1 MFILAWAPLPLGSN
15 RPLPIAF
22 LVSLIFL
29 LALAFVWVWRRHLH
43 IATERLWQIR
53 WPLFFMFGLALWHML
68 QLVPLPE
75 HTLRVFS
82 PMAWQAHSASAGAWT
97 LSLDPL
103 KTQVNGI
110 LTLSYTAMFVL
121 VVLLV
126 RDQKTMA
133 RFVMAMVVLGV
144 SQALLA
150 ILLYSTQASYTI
162 LFLDVVHD
170 RAKGSFGYHNH
181 FAGYLELCLSL
192 GVGLMLA
199 KMIDG
204 SKFRQ
209 GGAGHIPAILRFVLS
224 PEMRLRLM
232 LIVMV
237 TALVLTRSRM
247 GNAGFFAAL
256 LIAGFLAV
264 WMFSEA
270 RTKLLLLVASLI
282 VIDLVLIG
290 SWVGVDRVLDRV
302 QGTELLI
309 EDGGTQESVE
319 QRQLAA
325 MHAVGM
331 VRDYPVFG
339 VGAGAFASAFPP
351 YQAPGD
357 LFFDHAHNDYVQW
370 VAEHGWGGFIWLT
383 GFLFCTWWV
392 CLDVLRNRRSSLPR
406 GVAMAVLMASLC
418 MAIHSTVDFNLQL
431 PANALT
437 LMCILGLAW
446 VAKLSPSIQGSQPND
461 EGRGRPPVNV
471 LG

>member
-1 MFILAWAPLPLGSN
+1 M
-15 RPLPIAF
+15 AF

-29 LALAFVWVWRRHLH
+29 LALAFIWVWRRH
-43 IATERLWQIR
+43 AQMAKERLWQIR
-53 WPLFFMFGLALWHML
+53 WPLFFMFGLAAWQML
-68 QLVPLPE
+68 QLMPLSE
-75 HTLRVFS
+75 NTLRVFS
-82 PMAWQAHSASAGAWT
+82 PMAWQVHAASGGDWT

-103 KTQVNGI
+103 RTQVSSM
-110 LTLSYTAMFVL
+110 LTLSYITMFVL

-126 RDQKTMA
+126 RDQKTLA
-133 RFVMAMVVLGV
+133 RFVLAMVVLGV
-144 SQALLA
+144 FQALLA
-150 ILLYSTQASYTI
+150 ILLYSTQASYSI

-192 GVGLMLA
+192 GVGLLLA
-199 KMIDG
+199 KMIGG
-204 SKFRQ
+204 SKTCQREP
-209 GGAGHIPAILRFVLS
+209 GHVPAILRFVLS

-256 LIAGFLAV
+256 LITGLLAV
-264 WMFSEA
+264 WVFYEA
-270 RTKLLLLVASLI
+270 RAKLVLLVASLI

-331 VRDYPVFG
+331 VHDYPMFG
-339 VGAGAFASAFPP
+339 VGAGGFSSAFGP

-370 VAEHGWGGFIWLT
+370 VAEHGWGGFIWLA

-461 EGRGRPPVNV
+461 QGRGRPPVNV